1 VRASG
6 ASEPGAEVL
15 VEDAIVDGDVAV
27 RRGTARAAFAYP
39 AFRRVYFGAL
49 LSNTGTWMQNVI
61 LGAFVYEQTGSAT
74 YVALITLAQLGPLL
88 VLSILG
94 GAIADR
100 FDRRRVLILVSLEQ
114 LVFSFATAALVTVP
128 EPNMAVLLGLV
139 LAIGIGQAVFA
150 PAFSALIPT
159 LVDRED
165 LAGAISL
172 NSANM
177 NLSRVI
183 GPAIGGILFAK
194 VGTSWVFAGNAVSYL
209 FIIGALWGARLA
221 RPVAG
226 ADEGRLERLL
236 GGFRVARQDPIVG
249 RCLSTMVLFSFFC
262 LPVAVLMPVVAHA
275 SLGID
280 ERSAAY
286 GFLYAAFGLGAV
298 VGALS
303 IGTFLVRRDLSKLVR
318 IGLAGYAVTLTVFAL
333 LRDAAPAYPIAFLVG
348 CCYFG
353 TVTSLSTVLQQRLD
367 DAVRGRVMALWIMA
381 FGGMVPLGSLVA
393 GPLSDQVGIT
403 AVLLAGAAIAAA
415 LVVFANLAPEREA
428 AHESVVPPTA

>member
-1 VRASG
+1 
-6 ASEPGAEVL
+6 
-15 VEDAIVDGDVAV
+15 
-27 RRGTARAAFAYP
+27 
-39 AFRRVYFGAL
+39 
-49 LSNTGTWMQNVI
+49 
-61 LGAFVYEQTGSAT
+61 
-74 YVALITLAQLGPLL
+74 
-88 VLSILG
+88 
-94 GAIADR
+94 
-100 FDRRRVLILVSLEQ
+100 
-114 LVFSFATAALVTVP
+114 
-128 EPNMAVLLGLV
+128 
-139 LAIGIGQAVFA
+139 
-150 PAFSALIPT
+150 
-159 LVDRED
+159 
-165 LAGAISL
+165 
-172 NSANM
+172 
-177 NLSRVI
+177 
-183 GPAIGGILFAK
+183 
-194 VGTSWVFAGNAVSYL
+194 
-209 FIIGALWGARLA
+209 
-221 RPVAG
+221 
-226 ADEGRLERLL
+226 
-236 GGFRVARQDPIVG
+236 
-249 RCLSTMVLFSFFC
+249 
-262 LPVAVLMPVVAHA
+262 MPVVAHA

-303 IGTFLVRRDLSKLVR
+303 IGTFLVKRDLSKLVS